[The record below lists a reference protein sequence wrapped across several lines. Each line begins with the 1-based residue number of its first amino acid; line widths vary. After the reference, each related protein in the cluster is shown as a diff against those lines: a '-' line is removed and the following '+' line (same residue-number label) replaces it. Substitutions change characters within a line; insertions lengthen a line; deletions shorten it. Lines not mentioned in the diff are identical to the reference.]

1 MTTAA
6 KPWDLGFGTNSG
18 GRPAYLPGIPGLTY
32 SQPLDPVLSFGSGRN
47 RVVFRDPRKE
57 LSYVTSSPGQGRTD
71 EGLLQTAVFEDLSY
85 AAVDYPYVLPATV
98 PFAVIYP
105 TQADV
110 LDAIEG
116 LRARLNLQVETT
128 ARLLGVE
135 KRTYQGWKS
144 DEQPMPILRLQTAM
158 NALVALGRLVADD
171 QAAVR
176 KVFEERAAEATN
188 LVATGRFAALRALV
202 DRASAAIARE
212 MAAVNPAIDAPLA
225 LPAGVDA
232 QRSLELM
239 DSAEFRAVT
248 AYMERLTPG
257 IHAITAVWK
266 TRSLLGLQAAVE
278 RLSSGDQ
285 LDDDWLFLVA
295 LTRSGLEGLDERAQ
309 ALLHKVNTTEESWK
323 TFLHEETERA
333 WRSYSVLVAEPV
345 EKGSY
350 DPSANTRPAD
360 LYDFSYFGFDLA
372 TGQVR
377 ENG

>member
-18 GRPAYLPGIPGLTY
+18 GRPAYVPGIPGLTY
-32 SQPLDPVLSFGSGRN
+32 SEPLDPVEEFGSGRN
-47 RVVFRDPRKE
+47 RVVIRNPRKE
-57 LSYVTSSPGQGRTD
+57 LRYVTSSPGQGRTG
-71 EGLLQTAVFEDLSY
+71 EGLLQTVVFEDLLY
-85 AAVDYPYVLPATV
+85 AAGDYPYVLPATV

-144 DEQPMPILRLQTAM
+144 GEQPMPIPRLQTAM
-158 NALVALGRLVADD
+158 NALVALGRLAADD
-171 QAAVR
+171 PAAAR
-176 KVFEERAAEATN
+176 KVFEEQAVEATK
-188 LVATGRFAALRALV
+188 LVATGQFAALRALV

-225 LPAGVDA
+225 LPEGVDA
-232 QRSLELM
+232 QRSLELV

-248 AYMERLTPG
+248 AYMERLAPE
-257 IHAITAVWK
+257 IHATTVVWK

-285 LDDDWLFLVA
+285 LGDDWLFLVA
-295 LTRSGLEGLDERAQ
+295 LTGSSLEGLDERAQ
-309 ALLHKVNTTEESWK
+309 ALLRHVNTTEESWK
-323 TFLHEETERA
+323 TFLNEETERA
-333 WRSYSVLVAEPV
+333 WRSYSVPVAEPA
-345 EKGSY
+345 EEGSS
-350 DPSANTRPAD
+350 DPSANARPAD
-360 LYDFSYFGFDLA
+360 LYDFSHFGFDLA